1 MLGTRRNRLEIVAGV
16 WIAPTTRRNGAFR
29 ALKQWVSKMAL
40 PQKLLL
46 SFAAVIVCGSS
57 VFALPARVA
66 TSQVRPVL
74 APVPEPVP
82 LPCRQQHWT
91 NADRI
96 CLTWTRPRDGAHQAT
111 TTVTGNGSLRTQ
123 GG

>member
-1 MLGTRRNRLEIVAGV
+1 M
-16 WIAPTTRRNGAFR
+16 APTTCRNGAFR

-111 TTVTGNGSLRTQ
+111 TTVTGNGSPRMQ